1 LLILVKRISYLVRAF
16 VETEQLISDDLY
28 CLKAR
33 EKLDPDLH
41 LSQNP
46 KALEAQNRAD
56 DVL

>member
-41 LSQNP
+41 LSQNS
-46 KALEAQNRAD
+46 KAFEAQNRAD